1 MAGAHRPVGAVST
14 PEPAEQVVDTRAPGA
29 DSCVNLTNAAVE
41 ALAPGSSFVLVA
53 DHDPIGLCYMLD
65 AERPGT
71 VTWEPLEQGPT
82 TWRVRFTGV
91 AAPSA

>member
-1 MAGAHRPVGAVST
+1 MST
-14 PEPAEQVVDTRAPGA
+14 PPRSGAPTEQVVDTRVPDA

-41 ALAPGSSFVLVA
+41 TLAPGSSFVLVA
-53 DHDPIGLCYMLD
+53 DHDPVGLCYMLD

-82 TWRVRFTGV
+82 TWRVRFTRV
-91 AAPSA
+91 PAPSA